1 MAGLPQGNITAQA
14 HQGGD
19 AVDLGQIEAFVQVAQ
34 HRSFSK
40 AAEALFLTQP
50 SVTARIQSLERDL
63 GEALF
68 ERNGRGVRL
77 TEMGASFLPYARR
90 ALKALQDGRDAL
102 EGMRN
107 LEIGTLKL
115 GSALTVSTYVLPKIL
130 KRYCSTYPGVEVS
143 VHTGR
148 SEQVLQMVLND
159 DVHCA
164 LERTV
169 HHAEIVTVPL
179 YEDDLLLVAAPEH
192 KFARTGTV
200 TIEEVGREPLIL
212 FDKGSSYN
220 ALIQGVFRQHGIVPR
235 TLMELDTIEAT
246 KKMVEEGLG
255 IAMLPKVSIER
266 EFEAGTLR
274 PVTVENVTMP
284 RRQISLIYRKNRKH
298 LRSVQ
303 AFFALLGDLYGVKIP
318 DSTLVGAA

>member
-1 MAGLPQGNITAQA
+1 M
-14 HQGGD
+14 
-19 AVDLGQIEAFVQVAQ
+19 DLGQVEAFVQVAQ

-40 AAEALFLTQP
+40 AADALFLTQP

-77 TEMGASFLPYARR
+77 TEMGTAFLPYARR
-90 ALKALQDGRDAL
+90 ALKALQEGRDAL
-102 EGMRN
+102 DGMRN

-115 GSALTVSTYVLPKIL
+115 GCALTVSTYVLPKVL

-148 SEQVLQMVLND
+148 SEQVLQMVLTD

-169 HHAEIVTVPL
+169 HHADIVTVPL
-179 YEDDLLLVAAPEH
+179 YEDDLVLASAPEH
-192 KFARTGTV
+192 RFALTRTA
-200 TIEEVGREPLIL
+200 TIEDVGREPLIL
-212 FDKGSSYN
+212 FDKGSSYSQ
-220 ALIQGVFRQHGIVPR
+220 LIQGVFRQHGIVPR

-255 IAMLPKVSIER
+255 IALLPRVSTER
-266 EFEAGTLR
+266 EFAQGTLC
-274 PVTVENVTMP
+274 PISISNASMP
-284 RRQISLIYRKNRKH
+284 GRQISLIFRKNRKH
-298 LRSVQ
+298 TRAVV
-303 AFFALLGDLYGVKIP
+303 AFFTLLVELYGVKLP
-318 DSTLVGAA
+318 DGALAGVA

>member
-1 MAGLPQGNITAQA
+1 M
-14 HQGGD
+14 
-19 AVDLGQIEAFVQVAQ
+19 DLGQLDAFIQVAQ

-40 AAEALFLTQP
+40 AADALYLTQP

-63 GEALF
+63 GESLF

-77 TEMGASFLPYARR
+77 TEVGTSFLPYARR

-107 LEIGTLKL
+107 LQIGSLKL

-130 KRYCSTYPGVEVS
+130 KRYCAAHPGIDVS

-148 SEQVLQMVLND
+148 SEQVLQMVLSD

-169 HHAEIVTVPL
+169 QHADIVTTPL
-179 YEDDLLLVAAPEH
+179 YEDDVVLVVSPSH
-192 KFARTGTV
+192 HFARSGSA
-200 TIEEVGREPLIL
+200 TIEEVGREAFIL
-212 FDKGSSYN
+212 FDKGSSYT
-220 ALIQGVFRQHGIVPR
+220 ALIQGIFRQSGIMPR
-235 TLMELDTIEAT
+235 TSMELDTIEAT

-255 IAMLPKVSIER
+255 IAMLPKVSTER
-266 EFEAGTLR
+266 ELELGLLVPIA
-274 PVTVENVTMP
+274 VENVAMP
-284 RRQISLIYRKNRKH
+284 RRQISLIHRKSRKH
-298 LRSVQ
+298 NRAVQ
-303 AFFALLGDLYGVKIP
+303 AFFTLIADLYSVEVS
-318 DSTLVGAA
+318 DAAALAAV

>member
-1 MAGLPQGNITAQA
+1 M
-14 HQGGD
+14 
-19 AVDLGQIEAFVQVAQ
+19 DLGQIEAFVQVAQ

-40 AAEALFLTQP
+40 AAESLFLTQP

-90 ALKALQDGRDAL
+90 ALKALQDGRDAI

-169 HHAEIVTVPL
+169 HHPEIVTVPL
-179 YEDDLLLVAAPEH
+179 YEDDLLLVAAPQH
-192 KFARTGTV
+192 RFARTGSAA
-200 TIEEVGREPLIL
+200 IEDVGREPLIL

-220 ALIQGVFRQHGIVPR
+220 ALIQGVFRQHGIVPHM
-235 TLMELDTIEAT
+235 LMELDTIEAT

-255 IAMLPKVSIER
+255 IALLPKVSVER
-266 EFEAGTLR
+266 ELEMGTLAS
-274 PVTVENVTMP
+274 VEVANASMP

-303 AFFALLGDLYGVKIP
+303 AFFTLLADLYGVRLP
-318 DSTLVGAA
+318 DAALSAGVA

>member
-1 MAGLPQGNITAQA
+1 
-14 HQGGD
+14 
-19 AVDLGQIEAFVQVAQ
+19 VDLGQIEAFVQVAQ

-77 TEMGASFLPYARR
+77 TEMGTAFLPFARR
-90 ALKALQDGRDAL
+90 ALKALQDGRDAI

-107 LEIGTLKL
+107 LDIGTLKL

-130 KRYCSTYPGVEVS
+130 KKYCSTYPGVEVS

-148 SEQVLQMVLND
+148 SEQVLQMVLQD
-159 DVHCA
+159 EVHCA

-169 HHAEIVTVPL
+169 HHPEISTVPL
-179 YEDDLLLVAAPEH
+179 YEDDLLLVAAPDH
-192 KFARTGTV
+192 RIAQRKNVTV
-200 TIEEVGREPLIL
+200 EEVGREQLIL
-212 FDKGSSYN
+212 FDRGSSYN

-235 TLMELDTIEAT
+235 TLMEMDTIEGT
-246 KKMVEEGLG
+246 KKMVEEGMG
-255 IAMLPKVSIER
+255 IALLPKVSTER
-266 EFEAGTLR
+266 EIEQGRILPITISNATL
-274 PVTVENVTMP
+274 P
-284 RRQISLIYRKNRKH
+284 RRQISLIFRKNR
-298 LRSVQ
+298 RQPRAVT
-303 AFFALLGDLYGVKIP
+303 AFFELMAGLYGVTIP
-318 DSTLVGAA
+318 EGALTGAA

>member
-1 MAGLPQGNITAQA
+1 M
-14 HQGGD
+14 
-19 AVDLGQIEAFVQVAQ
+19 DLGQVEAFVQVAQ

-40 AAEALFLTQP
+40 AADALFLTQP

-63 GEALF
+63 GESLF

-77 TEMGASFLPYARR
+77 TEMGTAFLPFARR
-90 ALKALQDGRDAL
+90 SLKALQEGRDAL
-102 EGMRN
+102 DGMRN
-107 LEIGTLKL
+107 LDIGTLKL

-130 KRYCSTYPGVEVS
+130 KKYCSTYPGVDVS

-148 SEQVLQMVLND
+148 SDQVLQMVLSD

-169 HHAEIVTVPL
+169 HHPEIVTVPL
-179 YEDDLLLVAAPEH
+179 YEDDLVLVAAPSH
-192 KFARTGTV
+192 RLARTRAAA
-200 TIEEVGREPLIL
+200 IEDVGREQLIL

-220 ALIQGVFRQHGIVPR
+220 QLIQGVFRQHGIVPH

-255 IAMLPKVSIER
+255 IALLPKVSTER
-266 EFEAGTLR
+266 EFEQGTL
-274 PVTVENVTMP
+274 VNVSIANAAMP
-284 RRQISLIYRKNRKH
+284 RRQISLIFRKNRKH
-298 LRSVQ
+298 TRAVI
-303 AFFALLGDLYGVKIP
+303 AFFTLLAELYSATIP
-318 DSTLVGAA
+318 DNAVAGVA

>member
-1 MAGLPQGNITAQA
+1 M
-14 HQGGD
+14 
-19 AVDLGQIEAFVQVAQ
+19 DLGQVEAFVQVAQ

-40 AAEALFLTQP
+40 AADALFLTQP

-77 TEMGASFLPYARR
+77 TEMGTAFLPYARR
-90 ALKALQDGRDAL
+90 ALKALQEGRDAL
-102 EGMRN
+102 DGMRN

-115 GSALTVSTYVLPKIL
+115 GCALTVSTYVLPKVL

-148 SEQVLQMVLND
+148 SEQVLQMVLSD

-169 HHAEIVTVPL
+169 HHADIVTVPL
-179 YEDDLLLVAAPEH
+179 YEDDLVLASAPEH
-192 KFARTGTV
+192 RFALTRTA
-200 TIEEVGREPLIL
+200 TIEDVGREPLIL
-212 FDKGSSYN
+212 FDKGSSYSQ
-220 ALIQGVFRQHGIVPR
+220 LIQGVFRQHGIVPR

-255 IAMLPKVSIER
+255 IALLPRVSTER
-266 EFEAGTLR
+266 EFAQGTLC
-274 PVTVENVTMP
+274 PISISNASMP
-284 RRQISLIYRKNRKH
+284 GRQISLIFRKNRKH
-298 LRSVQ
+298 TRAVV
-303 AFFALLGDLYGVKIP
+303 AFFTLLVELYGVKLP
-318 DSTLVGAA
+318 DGALAGVA

>member
-1 MAGLPQGNITAQA
+1 L
-14 HQGGD
+14 
-19 AVDLGQIEAFVQVAQ
+19 DLGQIEAFVQVAQ

-40 AAEALFLTQP
+40 AADSLFLTQP

-77 TEMGASFLPYARR
+77 TEMGGTFLPFARR
-90 ALKALQDGRDAL
+90 ALKALQEGRDAL

-107 LEIGTLKL
+107 LDIGTLKL

-130 KRYCSTYPGVEVS
+130 KKYCAAYPGVEVS

-148 SEQVLQMVLND
+148 SEQVLQMVLSD

-169 HHAEIVTVPL
+169 QHPEIVTIPL
-179 YEDDLLLVAAPEH
+179 YEDDLALVASPDH
-192 KFARTGTV
+192 RFARTGTAS
-200 TIEEVGREPLIL
+200 IEDVGREPLIL

-220 ALIQGVFRQHGIVPR
+220 QLIQGVFRQHGIVPR

-255 IAMLPKVSIER
+255 IALLPKVSTER
-266 EFEAGTLR
+266 EIEQARLR
-274 PVTVENVTMP
+274 LISVTDAAMP
-284 RRQISLIYRKNRKH
+284 RRQISLIFRKNRKH
-298 LRSVQ
+298 TRAVH
-303 AFFALLGDLYGVKIP
+303 AFLTLIAELYEVTIPEAALSGV
-318 DSTLVGAA
+318 A

>member
-1 MAGLPQGNITAQA
+1 M
-14 HQGGD
+14 
-19 AVDLGQIEAFVQVAQ
+19 DLGQIEAFVQVAQ

-40 AAEALFLTQP
+40 AADALFLTQP

-63 GEALF
+63 GESMF

-77 TEMGASFLPYARR
+77 TEMGSTFLPYARR
-90 ALKALQDGRDAL
+90 ALKALQEGRDSI

-115 GSALTVSTYVLPKIL
+115 GSALTVSTYVLPGIL
-130 KRYCSTYPGVEVS
+130 KRYCNAYPGVEVS

-148 SEQVLQMVLND
+148 SEQVLQMVLSD

-169 HHAEIVTVPL
+169 HHPDIVTLPL
-179 YEDDLLLVAAPEH
+179 YEDDLVLVASPEH
-192 KFARTGTV
+192 RFAQTRAA
-200 TIEEVGREPLIL
+200 TIEDVGREPLIL

-235 TLMELDTIEAT
+235 TLMEMDTIEAT

-255 IAMLPKVSIER
+255 IALLPKVSTER
-266 EFEAGTLR
+266 ETELGRLV
-274 PVTVENVTMP
+274 PVSVNDATMP
-284 RRQISLIYRKNRKH
+284 RRQISLIFRKNRKQP
-298 LRSVQ
+298 RAVQ
-303 AFFALLGDLYGVKIP
+303 AFFTLVSDMYGVTIP
-318 DSTLVGAA
+318 EAALTGAA

>member
-1 MAGLPQGNITAQA
+1 M
-14 HQGGD
+14 
-19 AVDLGQIEAFVQVAQ
+19 DLGQIEAFVQVAQ

-50 SVTARIQSLERDL
+50 SVTARIQALERDL

-77 TEMGASFLPYARR
+77 TEMGTSFLPYARR

-102 EGMRN
+102 DGMRN
-107 LEIGTLKL
+107 LDIGTLKL

-130 KRYCSTYPGVEVS
+130 KQYCSLYPGVEVT
-143 VHTGR
+143 VQTGR

-169 HHAEIVTVPL
+169 HHPDIVTVPL
-179 YEDDLLLVAAPEH
+179 YEDDLVLVAAPQH
-192 KFARTGTV
+192 RFARGGTAS
-200 TIEEVGREPLIL
+200 IEDVGRESLIL
-212 FDKGSSYN
+212 FDKGSSYT
-220 ALIQGVFRQHGIVPR
+220 ALIQNVFRQNGVVPR
-235 TLMELDTIEAT
+235 TLMELDTIEGT

-255 IAMLPKVSIER
+255 IAMLPKVSTQR
-266 EFEAGTLR
+266 ELEIGTLV
-274 PVTVENVTMP
+274 PIAVSNATMP
-284 RRQISLIYRKNRKH
+284 RRQISLIYRKSRKH

-303 AFFALLGDLYGVKIP
+303 VFFALLAEMFDV
-318 DSTLVGAA
+318 TLQEAATAATGAA

>member
-1 MAGLPQGNITAQA
+1 M
-14 HQGGD
+14 
-19 AVDLGQIEAFVQVAQ
+19 DLGQIEAFVQVAQ

-40 AAEALFLTQP
+40 AADSLFLTQP

-77 TEMGASFLPYARR
+77 TEMGTAFLPYARR
-90 ALKALQDGRDAL
+90 TLKALQEGRDAI

-107 LEIGTLKL
+107 LEIGALKL
-115 GSALTVSTYVLPKIL
+115 GAALTVSTYVLPKIL
-130 KRYCSTYPGVEVS
+130 RKYCSSYPGVEVS

-148 SEQVLQMVLND
+148 SEQVLQMILND

-169 HHAEIVTVPL
+169 QHAEIHTVPL
-179 YEDDLLLVAAPEH
+179 YEDDLVLVAAPGHHLAKAGE
-192 KFARTGTV
+192 AA
-200 TIEEVGREPLIL
+200 IEDVGREPLIL
-212 FDKGSSYN
+212 YDKGSSYN
-220 ALIQGVFRQHGIVPR
+220 QLIQGVFRQHGIVPR

-255 IAMLPKVSIER
+255 VAMVPNVSTER
-266 EFEAGTLR
+266 EFEQGTLV
-274 PVTVENVTMP
+274 PIAITGATMP
-284 RRQISLIYRKNRKH
+284 RRQISLIFRRNRKH
-298 LRSVQ
+298 TRAVL
-303 AFFALLGDLYGVKIP
+303 AFFGQLAELYSVTIP
-318 DSTLVGAA
+318 DGTLSGAA

>member
-1 MAGLPQGNITAQA
+1 L
-14 HQGGD
+14 
-19 AVDLGQIEAFVQVAQ
+19 DLGQIEAFVQVAQ

-40 AAEALFLTQP
+40 AADALFLTQP

-77 TEMGASFLPYARR
+77 TEMGGTFLPFARR
-90 ALKALQDGRDAL
+90 ALKALQEGRDAL

-107 LEIGTLKL
+107 LDIGTLKL

-130 KRYCSTYPGVEVS
+130 KQYCAAYPGVEVS

-169 HHAEIVTVPL
+169 QHPEIVTIPL
-179 YEDDLLLVAAPEH
+179 YEDDLALVASPDH
-192 KFARTGTV
+192 RFARTGTAS
-200 TIEEVGREPLIL
+200 IEDVGREPLIL

-220 ALIQGVFRQHGIVPR
+220 QLIQGVFRQHGIVPR

-255 IAMLPKVSIER
+255 IALLPKVSTER
-266 EFEAGTLR
+266 EIEQARLR
-274 PVTVENVTMP
+274 LISVTDAAMP
-284 RRQISLIYRKNRKH
+284 RRQISLIFRKNRKH
-298 LRSVQ
+298 TRAVH
-303 AFFALLGDLYGVKIP
+303 AFLTLIAELYEVTIPEAALSGV
-318 DSTLVGAA
+318 A

>member
-1 MAGLPQGNITAQA
+1 L
-14 HQGGD
+14 
-19 AVDLGQIEAFVQVAQ
+19 DLGQVEAFVQVAQ

-40 AAEALFLTQP
+40 AADSLFLTQP

-77 TEMGASFLPYARR
+77 TEMGTAFLPYARR
-90 ALKALQDGRDAL
+90 ALKALQEGRDAI

-107 LEIGTLKL
+107 LDIGTLKL
-115 GSALTVSTYVLPKIL
+115 GAALTVSTYVLPKIL
-130 KRYCSTYPGVEVS
+130 RKYCSTYPGVEVS

-148 SEQVLQMVLND
+148 SEQVLQMVLSD

-169 HHAEIVTVPL
+169 HHPEVVTVPL
-179 YEDDLLLVAAPEH
+179 YEDDVVLVAAPGH
-192 KFARTGTV
+192 RMARNKQAA
-200 TIEEVGREPLIL
+200 IEEVGREPLIL
-212 FDKGSSYN
+212 YDKGSSYN
-220 ALIQGVFRQHGIVPR
+220 QLIQGVFRQHGIVPH

-255 IAMLPKVSIER
+255 VAMVPKVSTER
-266 EFEAGTLR
+266 EFEQGTLV
-274 PVTVENVTMP
+274 PVAMTNAAVP
-284 RRQISLIYRKNRKH
+284 RRQISLIFRKNRKH
-298 LRSVQ
+298 TRAVL
-303 AFFALLGDLYGVKIP
+303 AFFALLTELYGVRIP
-318 DSTLVGAA
+318 DGALTGAA

>member
-1 MAGLPQGNITAQA
+1 M
-14 HQGGD
+14 
-19 AVDLGQIEAFVQVAQ
+19 DLGQIEAFVQVAQ

-40 AAEALFLTQP
+40 AADALFLTQP

-90 ALKALQDGRDAL
+90 AIKALQDGRDAL

-107 LEIGTLKL
+107 LEAGSLKL
-115 GSALTVSTYVLPKIL
+115 GSALTVSTYVLPGIL
-130 KRYCSTYPGVEVS
+130 KRYCDIYPGVEVS

-148 SEQVLQMVLND
+148 SEQVLQMVLSD
-159 DVHCA
+159 EVHCA

-169 HHAEIVTVPL
+169 NHSEITTIPL
-179 YEDDLLLVAAPEH
+179 YEDDLVLAVAPSH
-192 KFARTGTV
+192 PFASQQRV
-200 TIEEVGREPLIL
+200 TLEQVGRESLIL
-212 FDKGSSYN
+212 FDRGSSYN
-220 ALIQGVFRQHGIVPR
+220 ALIQGVFRQNAIVPR
-235 TLMELDTIEAT
+235 TLMELDTIEAS

-255 IAMLPKVSIER
+255 IAMLPKVSTDR
-266 EFEAGTLR
+266 EFQLGILC
-274 PVTVENVTMP
+274 PVTITDVTMP

-298 LRSVQ
+298 TRAVQ
-303 AFFALLGDLYGVKIP
+303 AFFALLRDLYDVTVPDGTLTGV
-318 DSTLVGAA
+318 A

>member
-1 MAGLPQGNITAQA
+1 MPGPLTV
-14 HQGGD
+14 D
-19 AVDLGQIEAFVQVAQ
+19 VDLGQIEAFVQVAQ

-40 AAEALFLTQP
+40 AAESLFLTQP

-63 GEALF
+63 GESLF

-90 ALKALQDGRDAL
+90 ALKALQDGRDAI

-107 LEIGTLKL
+107 LEVGTLKL
-115 GSALTVSTYVLPKIL
+115 GCALTVSTYVLPGIL
-130 KRYCSTYPGVEVS
+130 KQYCSLYPGVEVS

-159 DVHCA
+159 EVHCA

-169 HHAEIVTVPL
+169 HHPEITTVPL
-179 YEDDLLLVAAPEH
+179 YEDDLVLVAAPGH
-192 KFARTGTV
+192 RFARRGTA
-200 TIEEVGREPLIL
+200 TLDEIGRESLIL
-212 FDKGSSYN
+212 FDRGSSYT
-220 ALIQGVFRQHGIVPR
+220 ALIQTLFRQNGIVPR
-235 TLMELDTIEAT
+235 TTMELDTIEAT

-255 IAMLPKVSIER
+255 IAMLPKVSTDR
-266 EFEAGTLR
+266 ELTIGTLI
-274 PVTVENVTMP
+274 PIVVTNAPMP

-303 AFFALLGDLYGVKIP
+303 AFFALLGELYAVKLPEPAAITP
-318 DSTLVGAA
+318 GAA

>member
-1 MAGLPQGNITAQA
+1 MSV
-14 HQGGD
+14 
-19 AVDLGQIEAFVQVAQ
+19 VDLGQVEAFVQVAQ

-40 AAEALFLTQP
+40 AAESLFLTQP

-77 TEMGASFLPYARR
+77 TEMGSAFLPFARR
-90 ALKALQDGRDAL
+90 SLKALQEGRDAID
-102 EGMRN
+102 GMRN
-107 LEIGTLKL
+107 LDIGTLKI

-130 KRYCSTYPGVEVS
+130 KRYCALYPGVEVS

-148 SEQVLQMVLND
+148 SEQVLQMVLSD

-169 HHAEIVTVPL
+169 HQPETVTVPL
-179 YEDDLLLVAAPEH
+179 YEDDLVLVASPEH
-192 KFARTGTV
+192 RLARNRAPA
-200 TIEEVGREPLIL
+200 TIEEIGREPLIL

-220 ALIQGVFRQHGIVPR
+220 ALIQGVFRQHGIVPK
-235 TLMELDTIEAT
+235 TSMDMDTIEAT

-255 IAMLPKVSIER
+255 IALLPKVSTER
-266 EFEAGTLR
+266 EIDQGTLSI
-274 PVTVENVTMP
+274 VAVADAALP
-284 RRQISLIYRKNRKH
+284 RRQISLIFRKNR
-298 LRSVQ
+298 RQPRAVV
-303 AFFALLGDLYGVKIP
+303 ALFSLLSDMYSATIP
-318 DSTLVGAA
+318 EVALTGAA

>member
-1 MAGLPQGNITAQA
+1 L
-14 HQGGD
+14 
-19 AVDLGQIEAFVQVAQ
+19 DLGQVEAFVQVAQ

-40 AAEALFLTQP
+40 AADALFLTQP

-77 TEMGASFLPYARR
+77 TEMGATFLPYARR
-90 ALKALQDGRDAL
+90 ALKALQEGRDAL
-102 EGMRN
+102 DGMRN
-107 LEIGTLKL
+107 LDIGSLKL
-115 GSALTVSTYVLPKIL
+115 GCALTVSTYVLPKIL
-130 KRYCSTYPGVEVS
+130 KQYCTTYPGVEVS

-148 SEQVLQMVLND
+148 SDQVLQMVLSD

-179 YEDDLLLVAAPEH
+179 YEDDLVLAASPQH
-192 KFARTGTV
+192 RFAKARTAAL
-200 TIEEVGREPLIL
+200 EEVGREPLIL
-212 FDKGSSYN
+212 FDKGSSYSQ
-220 ALIQGVFRQHGIVPR
+220 LIQGVFRQHGIVPH

-255 IAMLPKVSIER
+255 IALLPKVSTER
-266 EFEAGTLR
+266 EFAQGTLC
-274 PVTVENVTMP
+274 PVAITNATMP
-284 RRQISLIYRKNRKH
+284 GRQISLIFRKNRKQT
-298 LRSVQ
+298 RAVT
-303 AFFALLGDLYGVKIP
+303 AFFTLLAALYDVKIP
-318 DSTLVGAA
+318 DGVLSGVA

>member
-1 MAGLPQGNITAQA
+1 M
-14 HQGGD
+14 
-19 AVDLGQIEAFVQVAQ
+19 DLGQIEAFVQVAQ

-40 AAEALFLTQP
+40 AADALFLTQP

-77 TEMGASFLPYARR
+77 TEMGSTFLPYARR
-90 ALKALQDGRDAL
+90 ALKALQEGRDAL

-107 LEIGTLKL
+107 LDIGTLKL

-148 SEQVLQMVLND
+148 SEQVLQMVLSD

-169 HHAEIVTVPL
+169 HHPEIVTIPL
-179 YEDDLLLVAAPEH
+179 YEDDLVLVASPDH
-192 KFARTGTV
+192 RFARTGTAS
-200 TIEEVGREPLIL
+200 IEDVGREPLIL
-212 FDKGSSYN
+212 FDRGSSYN
-220 ALIQGVFRQHGIVPR
+220 QLIQGVFRQHGIVPH

-255 IAMLPKVSIER
+255 IALLPKVSTER
-266 EFEAGTLR
+266 EFEQGRLR
-274 PVTVENVTMP
+274 PISVTDAALP
-284 RRQISLIYRKNRKH
+284 RRQIALIFRKNRKQTRAVH
-298 LRSVQ
+298 
-303 AFFALLGDLYGVKIP
+303 AFLSLLSELYEVTIPEAALSGV
-318 DSTLVGAA
+318 A

>member
-1 MAGLPQGNITAQA
+1 
-14 HQGGD
+14 
-19 AVDLGQIEAFVQVAQ
+19 AFVQVAQ

-102 EGMRN
+102 DGMRN

-115 GSALTVSTYVLPKIL
+115 GAALTVSTYVLPRVL
-130 KRYCSTYPGVEVS
+130 KKYCSAYPGVEVS

-179 YEDDLLLVAAPEH
+179 YEDDLVLVAAPQH
-192 KFARTGTV
+192 RFARTGAA
-200 TIEEVGREPLIL
+200 TIDEVGRESLIL
-212 FDKGSSYN
+212 FDKGSSYT
-220 ALIQGVFRQHGIVPR
+220 ALIQAVFRQNGVVPR

-255 IAMLPKVSIER
+255 IAMLPKVSTQR
-266 EFEAGTLR
+266 E
-274 PVTVENVTMP
+274 
-284 RRQISLIYRKNRKH
+284 I
-298 LRSVQ
+298 
-303 AFFALLGDLYGVKIP
+303 
-318 DSTLVGAA
+318 

>member
-1 MAGLPQGNITAQA
+1 MPGPLTV
-14 HQGGD
+14 D
-19 AVDLGQIEAFVQVAQ
+19 VDLGQIEAFVQVAQ

-40 AAEALFLTQP
+40 AAESLFLTQP

-63 GEALF
+63 GESLF

-90 ALKALQDGRDAL
+90 ALKALQDGRDAI

-107 LEIGTLKL
+107 LEVGTLKL
-115 GSALTVSTYVLPKIL
+115 GCALTVSTYVLPGIL
-130 KRYCSTYPGVEVS
+130 KQYCSLYPGVEVS

-159 DVHCA
+159 EVHCA

-169 HHAEIVTVPL
+169 HHPEITTVPM
-179 YEDDLLLVAAPEH
+179 YEDDLVLVAAPGH
-192 KFARTGTV
+192 RFARTGTA
-200 TIEEVGREPLIL
+200 TLDEIGRESLIL
-212 FDKGSSYN
+212 FDRGSSYT
-220 ALIQGVFRQHGIVPR
+220 ALIQTLFRQNGIVPR
-235 TLMELDTIEAT
+235 TTMELDTIEAT

-255 IAMLPKVSIER
+255 IAMLPKVSTDR
-266 EFEAGTLR
+266 ELTIGTLI
-274 PVTVENVTMP
+274 PITVANAGMP

-303 AFFALLGDLYGVKIP
+303 AFFSLLGELYGVKLPEPAAITP
-318 DSTLVGAA
+318 GAA